1 MSAGSTRSK
10 WSSETGPEALFGG
23 KDASL
28 FGRRQRRA
36 RGARL
41 PVTVVTG
48 FLGSGKTTLIR
59 ALLDKPEGAGTAV
72 VVNEYGEI
80 GIDHALLRSSSDATV
95 LLGNGCV
102 CCNVRSDLQETLRTL
117 FADRARGA
125 VPSFL
130 RVVIETS
137 GLADPGPVLQTFAT
151 DRGLGREFHLLALI
165 TVVDAIAGADNIE
178 RMPEARKQVALA
190 DRIVV
195 TKSDLAGTDAT
206 ERLVARIATLNPAPA
221 AIAGN
226 GEIDTSFLLD
236 EPSAPRRDFALG
248 EADHTHGIESF
259 SLIFEK
265 PLSWPGFEQ
274 AMAALTSLRGPDLL
288 RVKGLVALAECRG
301 PVVVHVVQHVAH
313 PPVEL
318 EDWPDDDR
326 RSRLVFVT
334 RGLGREP
341 VARLF
346 AGITA
351 VTGGGT
357 SSPGSTGNRHV

>member
-1 MSAGSTRSK
+1 MRWTSDAAPGAPFAGQ
-10 WSSETGPEALFGG
+10 
-23 KDASL
+23 DAPL
-28 FGRRQRRA
+28 FGRRQKRP
-36 RGARL
+36 RGPRL
-41 PVTVVTG
+41 PVVAVTG

-59 ALLDKPEGAGTAV
+59 GLLGKPEGAGTAV

-80 GIDHALLRSSSDATV
+80 GIDHALLRSSSDVTV
-95 LLGNGCV
+95 LLGNGCL
-102 CCNVRSDLQETLRTL
+102 CCNVRSDLEETLRGL

-125 VPSFL
+125 VPSFA

-151 DRGLGREFHLLALI
+151 DRGLGREFHLQALI
-165 TVVDAIAGADNIE
+165 CVVDAVNGTGNLE

-195 TKSDLAGTDAT
+195 TKSDLADTRAT
-206 ERLVARIATLNPAPA
+206 ESLVARIGALNPAPV
-221 AIAGN
+221 AIARN
-226 GEIDTSFLLD
+226 GEIAPSFLLD
-236 EPSAPRRDFALG
+236 EPLAPQGSFEIG
-248 EADHTHGIESF
+248 EVTHTHGLNCF
-259 SLIFEK
+259 SLVFDE

-274 AMAALTSLRGPDLL
+274 TMAVLAALRGPDLL

-301 PVVVHVVQHVAH
+301 PVVVHFVQHVAH

-334 RGLGREP
+334 RSLPREP
-341 VARLF
+341 VAQLF
-346 AGITA
+346 ASVAGVA
-351 VTGGGT
+351 
-357 SSPGSTGNRHV
+357 RA